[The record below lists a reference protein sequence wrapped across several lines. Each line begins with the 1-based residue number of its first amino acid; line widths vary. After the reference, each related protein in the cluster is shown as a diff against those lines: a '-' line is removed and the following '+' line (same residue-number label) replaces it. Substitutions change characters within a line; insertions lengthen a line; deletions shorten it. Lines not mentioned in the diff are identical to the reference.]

1 MIKHRTIQSNLYQVQ
16 INHITIWFSY
26 ETAIAF
32 QVNADFI
39 YVSKNEWSNTTGK
52 HLNIIDKDKAKRI
65 DHKLLLSELD
75 WNLNHALEK
84 MVA

>member
-1 MIKHRTIQSNLYQVQ
+1 MIKHRTIQNNLYSVQ
-16 INHITIWFSY
+16 INDLTIWFSY

-32 QVNADFI
+32 QINADFI

-52 HLNIIDKDKAKRI
+52 HLNIIDNDKAKRI
-65 DHKLLLSELD
+65 DHKELLSQLS
-75 WNLNHALEK
+75 WNLTHVLK

>member
-1 MIKHRTIQSNLYQVQ
+1 MIKHRTIQSNLYQVK
-16 INHITIWFSY
+16 INQITIWFSY
-26 ETAIAF
+26 ETPITF

-75 WNLNHALEK
+75 WNLSHALEK